1 MKIRILELAHSS
13 LDYSE
18 FPRTAWSEIAVSGR
32 SNVGKSSL
40 LNTLLGRKNF
50 ARVSKDPGKTRTVN
64 FYLVNDR
71 FYFVDLPG
79 YGYARVSI
87 SERKKWKKIIFEYFE
102 KRKNLGGIVQLIDVR
117 HEPSRDDLV
126 MLQHLVDSE
135 RPFIAVFT
143 KADKISLSRRSR
155 VLDEFKGFFEPGIR
169 ISLYPPVDRMA
180 AGGARDKSERADI
193 PVIFFSAKTKEG
205 SGKLWT
211 WINDL
216 IF

>member
-155 VLDEFKGFFEPGIR
+155 VHHDCPRRGPHLVLRRPA
-169 ISLYPPVDRMA
+169 LP
-180 AGGARDKSERADI
+180 
-193 PVIFFSAKTKEG
+193 
-205 SGKLWT
+205 
-211 WINDL
+211 
-216 IF
+216 